1 MRAHAGAG
9 HGGHYSRKG
18 SDSPSYGCEYPRE
31 FGSEAGEK
39 GHEKMS
45 LDSPILRNRLSP
57 MTQGPAG
64 KERKYSIVLYSDD
77 SSVRASIIGALGT
90 RVSADMAEH
99 EIHEFATGAALRLF
113 VDAKKPGSDKP
124 IDLFILDGESVPEG
138 GLGIARQLKDEV
150 FNCPPVLVITGRKAD
165 AWLAAW
171 SRAEANVLHPIDPF
185 TLSHTVA
192 ELLRARTTSLST
204 L

>member
-1 MRAHAGAG
+1 M
-9 HGGHYSRKG
+9 
-18 SDSPSYGCEYPRE
+18 SDSQ
-31 FGSEAGEK
+31 GS
-39 GHEKMS
+39 
-45 LDSPILRNRLSP
+45 
-57 MTQGPAG
+57 

-77 SSVRASIIGALGT
+77 SSVRQAIIGALGN
-90 RVSADMAEH
+90 RVAPEMAEH
-99 EIHEFATGAALRLF
+99 VIHEFATGAALRLF
-113 VDAKKPGSDKP
+113 VDGKKRAADKP

-192 ELLRARTTSLST
+192 DLLRTRTAALST